1 MMKLL
6 KWLFLIP
13 AWVLWMAFLYT
24 NFILWGTTM
33 AVLVVLFAFG
43 LAFVTDEK
51 KIQRVDL
58 LLYDF
63 AIAWESIFTDD
74 IEDTAVARPFKPFPY
89 DRYSRIFRKD

>member
-1 MMKLL
+1 
-6 KWLFLIP
+6 
-13 AWVLWMAFLYT
+13 
-24 NFILWGTTM
+24 M

-74 IEDTAVARPFKPFPY
+74 IEDTAIARPFKQFPY
-89 DRYSRIFRKD
+89 ERYSKIFKTD